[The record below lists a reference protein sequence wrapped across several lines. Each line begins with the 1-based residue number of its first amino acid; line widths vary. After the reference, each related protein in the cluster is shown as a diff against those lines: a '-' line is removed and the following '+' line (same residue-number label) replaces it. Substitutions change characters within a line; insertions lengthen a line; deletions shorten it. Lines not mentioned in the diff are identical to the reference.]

1 MTSLETMTLNMK
13 AIVAC
18 DSNYGIG
25 MYNNLPNWKLKDDL
39 KKFKQLTIGNG
50 NNAIIMG
57 KNTWLSIDKKP
68 LLNRMNYVLT
78 TCDIVSD
85 ANNVYFYSNY
95 NVMITDICEKGYDT
109 VWVIGGSQ
117 IYDLFIDYCNELY
130 ISKTYEAFKCSTFL
144 SQKVI
149 SYINANF
156 MTLLESY
163 ETNKKND
170 GYARYICKIE

>member
-57 KNTWLSIDKKP
+57 KNTWLSIDKK
-68 LLNRMNYVLT
+68 
-78 TCDIVSD
+78 
-85 ANNVYFYSNY
+85 
-95 NVMITDICEKGYDT
+95 
-109 VWVIGGSQ
+109 
-117 IYDLFIDYCNELY
+117 
-130 ISKTYEAFKCSTFL
+130 TFT
-144 SQKVI
+144 K
-149 SYINANF
+149 
-156 MTLLESY
+156 SY
-163 ETNKKND
+163 ELCFND
-170 GYARYICKIE
+170 L